1 MLKGLTDEQVQES
14 RLKYGSN
21 VIEEAEPETFL
32 DKVKGQLGDPMIKLL
47 IAIAVIMGMLAVIGH
62 GDWLEVAG
70 IVFSVALVTL
80 ISARTELAS
89 DSEYRKLKSGV
100 KKETCKVY
108 RQGKVVELEIDDIVV
123 GDCIILQ
130 SGDKIPADG
139 FLVDGFIK
147 VDNSSLNGESEECKK
162 FAHEDP
168 NSVELSTWNTSITGD
183 TFVDETSVFRGAVT
197 VDGSA
202 VMKVVRV
209 GMATVMGEM
218 AKEMADDEV
227 DSPLKVKLSDLAH
240 KISTFGYFGAVL
252 IMVALLFSKVMAM
265 GGFGAYFSQELIL
278 IFKQILEVVMLA
290 VVIIVMAVPEGL
302 PLMIAI
308 VLMQNTKKL
317 LDSQVL
323 VRKPIGIETAGSLNI
338 LFSDKTGTITKGKL
352 EVVEFF
358 DGTLEDSYE
367 ASIMIKEQMLL
378 CIGKNTGAM
387 FDEAGEIIGGN
398 ATDKA
403 LLSFLTKE
411 NYEAVQGIKVFKSQQ
426 FNSANKY
433 SAAELD
439 GTTYYKGAPERLLSR
454 AKYYLDHEGN
464 VVPLDL
470 AVINQK
476 IDQLA
481 EKSMRVLSFAYSNS
495 PLVEDTLP
503 TDLVIIGFVGI
514 RDDVRPEA
522 RHAIGEVQQAG
533 VQVVMITG
541 DRKETAVAIAKDCG
555 LIKKASEVALT
566 SDELNQLSDETVKE
580 MLPNIR
586 VIARA
591 LPTDKSRMVRLAQ
604 ELNLVCGMTGDGVND
619 APALKRADVG
629 FAMGS
634 GTDVAKEVGDIVILD
649 DNFKSIESAILYG
662 RTIYNNIQK
671 FIKFQ
676 LTINVAAVGICAI
689 APFLGMEQPLG
700 VTHILW
706 INLIMDGLGA
716 LALGAE
722 PALRTYMQERPK
734 SRTENIISRSM
745 MGQILGAGAYITAMS
760 LIFLQHPFFTELFD
774 SIGHYLS
781 DTHLTAYF
789 SLFVLIAVFNGFNIR
804 SNSLNLFVH
813 LEENPG
819 FVKVMGS
826 IMAVQVVLTFVGGK
840 MFSCTP
846 LTIEQ
851 WGIILV
857 LAFTIIPVD
866 LLRKYI
872 LQLLNSKNE
881 NIIVLDVQSQGNNYE
896 NEKNVL
902 EFDR

>member
-1 MLKGLTDEQVQES
+1 MLKGLTDQQVEES
-14 RLKYGSN
+14 RLKHGSN
-21 VIEEAEPETFL
+21 VIEEAEAETFFE
-32 DKVKGQLGDPMIKLL
+32 KVKAQLGDPMIKLL
-47 IAIAVIMGMLAVIGH
+47 IAIAVIMGILAVIGH

-80 ISARTELAS
+80 ISARTEMAS

-108 RQGKVVELEIDDIVV
+108 RHGKVVELEIDDIVV
-123 GDCIILQ
+123 GDNVILQ

-139 FLVDGFIK
+139 FLIDGFIK

-168 NSVELSTWNTSITGD
+168 NSVELPTWNTSITGD

-240 KISTFGYFGAVL
+240 KISTFGYIGAIL
-252 IMVALLFSKVMAM
+252 IMVALLFSKIMAM
-265 GGFGAYFSQELIL
+265 GGFGAYFAQNPVL

-358 DGTLEDSYE
+358 DGALEDSYE
-367 ASIMIKEQMLL
+367 ASVMIKEQMLL

-387 FDEAGEIIGGN
+387 FDASGEIIGGN

-411 NYEAVQGIKVFKSQQ
+411 NYEAVQGIEGFKTQQ

-464 VVPLDL
+464 VIPLDL
-470 AVINQK
+470 AAINQK

-522 RHAIGEVQQAG
+522 RYAIGEVQQAG

-555 LIKKASEVALT
+555 LMKKASDVALT

-676 LTINVAAVGICAI
+676 LTINVAAVAICAI

-716 LALGAE
+716 LALGSE
-722 PALRTYMQERPK
+722 PALKAYMNEKPK
-734 SRTENIISRSM
+734 SRTESIVSRKM
-745 MGQILGAGAYITAMS
+745 MGQILVAGTYVTMLS
-760 LIFLQHPFFTELFD
+760 LIFLTLPFFKQFFGSED
-774 SIGHYLS
+774 IHS
-781 DTHLTAYF
+781 TAYF
-789 SLFVLIAVFNGFNIR
+789 SLFVLLAVFNAFNIR
-804 SNSLNLFVH
+804 SEGANLFVH
-813 LEENPG
+813 MNQNPG
-819 FVKVMGS
+819 FIKVMGM
-826 IMAVQVVLTFVGGK
+826 IVIVQIVLTFVGGK

-846 LTIEQ
+846 MGLTH
-851 WGIILV
+851 WGLILL
-857 LAFTIIPVD
+857 LAVSIIPVD
-866 LLRKYI
+866 LIRKT
-872 LQLLNSKNE
+872 
-881 NIIVLDVQSQGNNYE
+881 IVRVLHPKTQVSIVVEESPVSTASEADQ
-896 NEKNVL
+896 KAL
-902 EFDR
+902 EF

>member
-70 IVFSVALVTL
+70 IVFSVALVTV

-240 KISTFGYFGAVL
+240 KISTFGYIGAVV

-265 GGFGAYFSQELIL
+265 GGFGAYFAQDPIL

-338 LFSDKTGTITKGKL
+338 LFSDKTGTITKGRL

-358 DGTLEDSYE
+358 DGALEDSYE

-411 NYEAVQGIKVFKSQQ
+411 NYDAVQGIKVFKSQQ

-464 VVPLDL
+464 VMPLNL
-470 AVINQK
+470 AAINQK

-555 LIKKASEVALT
+555 LMKKASEVALT

-580 MLPNIR
+580 MLPHIR

-676 LTINVAAVGICAI
+676 LTINVAAVAICAI

-716 LALGAE
+716 LALGSE
-722 PALRTYMQERPK
+722 PALKAYMNEKPK
-734 SRTENIISRSM
+734 SRT
-745 MGQILGAGAYITAMS
+745 
-760 LIFLQHPFFTELFD
+760 
-774 SIGHYLS
+774 
-781 DTHLTAYF
+781 
-789 SLFVLIAVFNGFNIR
+789 
-804 SNSLNLFVH
+804 
-813 LEENPG
+813 
-819 FVKVMGS
+819 
-826 IMAVQVVLTFVGGK
+826 
-840 MFSCTP
+840 
-846 LTIEQ
+846 
-851 WGIILV
+851 
-857 LAFTIIPVD
+857 
-866 LLRKYI
+866 
-872 LQLLNSKNE
+872 
-881 NIIVLDVQSQGNNYE
+881 
-896 NEKNVL
+896 
-902 EFDR
+902 